1 MLDWK
6 KNVIYLIEKKF
17 KQKIEAVGFVER
29 WNVEAWKFDK
39 NID

>member
-1 MLDWK
+1 MRTQQFDR
-6 KNVIYLIEKKF
+6 VAYKKF